1 MPGIAEVTR
10 GPNVTIPQSTSR
22 RRPPPTGDEEATA
35 RLKLGDCANEQAL
48 SPAEVMLMLEQLER
62 QPDNKHDPT
71 NDIYYKTK
79 EYCKHFARFKDNNSI
94 TLVNGISTELTSRG
108 LGIVE
113 FERAQLGKLC

>member
-1 MPGIAEVTR
+1 MPGITEASA

-48 SPAEVMLMLEQLER
+48 STAEVALMLEQLEL
-62 QPDNKHDPT
+62 QGDSSHDPS

-79 EYCKHFARFKDNNSI
+79 EYCKHFARFKEHNSI
-94 TLVNGISTELTSRG
+94 TLVNGISTELTTRG

-113 FERAQLGKLC
+113 FERAQLGEWS

>member
-1 MPGIAEVTR
+1 MPGVTEPLR
-10 GPNVTIPQSTSR
+10 PNVTIPQATSR
-22 RRPPPTGDEEATA
+22 RRPAPTGDEEATG

-62 QPDNKHDPT
+62 QPGNTHDPT
-71 NDIYYKTK
+71 NDIYYKTR

-94 TLVNGISTELTSRG
+94 TQVNGISTELTSRG

-113 FERAQLGKLC
+113 FERAQLGELEG